1 MVIELKY
8 GDLKNRNLFRFW
20 GYEIPERNL
29 CRIFLIQLYEKF
41 FRKFRMEGENLF
53 CLKNVDYQEAS
64 PGHFKTR

>member
-20 GYEIPERNL
+20 GYEI
-29 CRIFLIQLYEKF
+29 LIQLYEKF